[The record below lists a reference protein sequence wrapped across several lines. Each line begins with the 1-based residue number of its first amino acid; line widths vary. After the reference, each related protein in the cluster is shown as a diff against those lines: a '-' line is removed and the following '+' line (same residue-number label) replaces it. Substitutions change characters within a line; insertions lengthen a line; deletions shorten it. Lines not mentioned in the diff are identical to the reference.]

1 MLSKQK
7 VKNLSMQIWKSVG
20 DEVFISSN
28 QDIIVYLP
36 FSDDG
41 KIIYEANGERT
52 EVKAK
57 KTENDL
63 WMVDMP
69 AVMNAII
76 YK

>member
-1 MLSKQK
+1 M
-7 VKNLSMQIWKSVG
+7 G

-28 QDIIVYLP
+28 KDIIVYLP